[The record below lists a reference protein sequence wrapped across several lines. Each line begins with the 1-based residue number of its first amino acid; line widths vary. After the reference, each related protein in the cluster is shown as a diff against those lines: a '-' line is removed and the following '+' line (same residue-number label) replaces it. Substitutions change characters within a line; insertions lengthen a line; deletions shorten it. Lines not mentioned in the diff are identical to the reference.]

1 MTDSLR
7 LLLDFRQERETVFLT
22 LDDGEILELAISSV
36 PEELPGIGGS
46 ISSPLLAQLQLAAE
60 RKKVARRIFSVLD
73 RRMVPVARIR
83 KKLLEEE
90 FSDAA
95 VEAVLEQM
103 SRQGL
108 YSDRTYAAAFCRD
121 CLATRAVGRRYL
133 ESKLWSKQVPMNI
146 AREVVAENLDEE
158 TEVELAHRA
167 ARLKWQRF
175 AGRVDRKAE
184 EKVARYLVGR
194 GFPTGLAWK
203 AVRNNKPHPDDPDDA
218 GDVF

>member
-7 LLLDFRQERETVFLT
+7 LLLDIRQERETVFLT
-22 LDDGEILELAISSV
+22 LDDGDILELAVGSV
-36 PEELPGIGGS
+36 PEDLPGIGGS
-46 ISSPLLAQLQLAAE
+46 ISSPLLAELRLAVE
-60 RKKVARRIFSVLD
+60 RKKVARRIFSILD

-83 KKLLEEE
+83 KKLVEEE
-90 FSDAA
+90 YSEAA

-103 SRQGL
+103 SVQGL
-108 YSDRTYAAAFCRD
+108 YSDRTYAAAYCRD
-121 CLATRAVGRRYL
+121 CLATRLVGRRYL

-167 ARLKWQRF
+167 ARLKWQRL

-184 EKVARYLVGR
+184 EKVARYLIGR
-194 GFPTGLAWK
+194 GFPVGLAWN
-203 AVRNNKPHPDDPDDA
+203 AVRQNKPDADDM
-218 GDVF
+218 GDEY